1 MTDDT
6 ALQYQKQYHDSIMVH
21 VSEASEM
28 FSQFSNPVSLVI
40 IAFVAASF
48 VSAFLR
54 QRLIKKNGI
63 ETTAAVTAV
72 TEESFSS
79 GDGIQHYDDYHVSY
93 IDRNGR
99 LQEGTLAN
107 PAVSLQ
113 EGQRIVIRYSEDNP
127 EEPVF
132 IREL

>member
-1 MTDDT
+1 
-6 ALQYQKQYHDSIMVH
+6 MVH
-21 VSEASEM
+21 ISEASEM
-28 FSQFSNPVSLVI
+28 FSQFSGPVSLII

-48 VSAFLR
+48 ISAFLR
-54 QRLIKKNGI
+54 QRQIKKNGI
-63 ETTAAVTAV
+63 ETTATVTAV
-72 TEESFSS
+72 TEESFSN

-93 IDRNGR
+93 VDRRGR

-127 EEPVF
+127 GEPVF